1 MTSTMGP
8 ERDFDPAELAAILRW
23 YADMGVDL
31 AIDGEPHDR
40 FADCA
45 KDRAAAPAHPTP
57 MAREAA
63 SRQSLAAPKLSAGP
77 ARVIDAAAAL
87 SAEAAAKA
95 AREAALAASSLD
107 ELRAALEAFEG
118 CALKRTASRTVFADG
133 DPASRIMFVGEAP
146 GAEEDREGLP
156 FAGRAGQLL
165 NRMLSAIG
173 LERSGVYIAN
183 TVPWRPP
190 GGRAPSPQETAIC
203 LPFITRQI
211 ELVNPQVLVC
221 LGAASAQAL
230 LNVNGI
236 LRARGQWRDYSLP
249 SGTTIPA
256 MPTLHPAYLMRS
268 PAAKR
273 HVWADL
279 RQIRRAL
286 DAAN

>member
-45 KDRAAAPAHPTP
+45 KERAASPARPAPIASEVAPRQAPAAP
-57 MAREAA
+57 R
-63 SRQSLAAPKLSAGP
+63 LAAGP
-77 ARVIDAAAAL
+77 ARVSDPAAAL
-87 SAEAAAKA
+87 SQEAAAKA
-95 AREAALAASSLD
+95 AREAAQAAQSLE

-133 DPASRIMFVGEAP
+133 DPSSRIMLIGEAP

-156 FAGRAGQLL
+156 FVGRAGQLL
-165 NRMLSAIG
+165 NLMLASIG
-173 LERSGVYIAN
+173 LQRSGVYIAN

-190 GGRAPSPQETAIC
+190 GNRAPSPQETAIC

-211 ELVNPQVLVC
+211 ELVKPQVIVC
-221 LGAASAQAL
+221 LGAASAQTL
-230 LNVNGI
+230 LNLNGI

-249 SGTTIPA
+249 SGASIPA
-256 MPTLHPAYLMRS
+256 MPTLHPAYLLRS

>member
-1 MTSTMGP
+1 MTSTQGP

-31 AIDGEPHDR
+31 AIDAAPRDR

-45 KDRAAAPAHPTP
+45 AERAAAPARQAPISAEG
-57 MAREAA
+57 ARQAPNMP
-63 SRQSLAAPKLSAGP
+63 RLAAGP
-77 ARVIDAAAAL
+77 ARVSDPAAAL
-87 SAEAAAKA
+87 SQEAAAKA
-95 AREAALAASSLD
+95 AREAAQAARNLE
-107 ELRAALEAFEG
+107 ELKAAVEAFEG

-133 DPASRIMFVGEAP
+133 DPASRIMLIGEAP

-165 NRMLSAIG
+165 NRMLGSIG
-173 LERSGVYIAN
+173 LERSAVYIAN
-183 TVPWRPP
+183 IVPWRPP
-190 GGRAPSPQETAIC
+190 GNRAPSAQEIAIC

-211 ELVNPQVLVC
+211 ELVNPQVIVC

-230 LNVNGI
+230 LNISGI
-236 LRARGQWRDYSLP
+236 LRGRGQWRDYSLP

-268 PAAKR
+268 PASKR

-286 DAAN
+286 DQAN

>member
-1 MTSTMGP
+1 MTSTLGP
-8 ERDFDPAELAAILRW
+8 QREFDPAELAAILRW

-31 AIDGEPHDR
+31 AIEGEPRDR

-45 KDRAAAPAHPTP
+45 AERAAAPARPTP
-57 MAREAA
+57 MSEGARQAPSMPRLAQGPARVADPAAALSQEAAAKSAREAA
-63 SRQSLAAPKLSAGP
+63 QAATSL
-77 ARVIDAAAAL
+77 
-87 SAEAAAKA
+87 E
-95 AREAALAASSLD
+95 
-107 ELRAALEAFEG
+107 ELRAALDAFEG

-133 DPASRIMFVGEAP
+133 DPASRIMLIGEAP

-156 FAGRAGQLL
+156 FAGRTGQIL
-165 NRMLSAIG
+165 NRMLAAIG

-190 GGRAPSPQETAIC
+190 GNRAPSQQETAIC

-211 ELVNPQVLVC
+211 ELVNPQVIVC
-221 LGAASAQAL
+221 LGAASAQTL

-236 LRARGQWRDYSLP
+236 LRARGQWRDYMLP
-249 SGTTIPA
+249 SGATIPA
-256 MPTLHPAYLMRS
+256 MPTLHPAYVMRS
-268 PAAKR
+268 PASKR
-273 HVWADL
+273 LVWADL